1 MSLNI
6 YILVEVSVI
15 SIKDIP
21 MGMKEIKV
29 LDQYCLI
36 ASWKCLANLQFH
48 STVPESDCLTLTIFL
63 ICDNCVYKNSI
74 SV

>member
-1 MSLNI
+1 MSPNI
-6 YILVEVSVI
+6 YILVDVSAI
-15 SIKDIP
+15 PIKDIP
-21 MGMKEIKV
+21 VGMIEIKV

-48 STVPESDCLTLTIFL
+48 STVPESGCLTLTIFL